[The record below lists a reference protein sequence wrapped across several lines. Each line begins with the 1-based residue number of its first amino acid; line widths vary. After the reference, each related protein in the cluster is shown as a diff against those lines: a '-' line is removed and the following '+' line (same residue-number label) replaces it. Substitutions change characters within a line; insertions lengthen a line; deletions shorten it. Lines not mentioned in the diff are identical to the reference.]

1 MELNEKESMLFGQYI
16 CAELQC
22 LADEYDPD
30 VDGPVTSEQ
39 YCREEE
45 LQSVMNKWA
54 EHQDKAVSITGQ
66 EFVLP
71 PAKPCRLTLTEQE
84 LNALDGL
91 FCQLKSIKQHPSKKM
106 PEKSPDYLPE
116 LTSIIEKIK
125 GLGTRNWLVLIWEYT
140 KDFIFHFTRF
150 TGTKYDVTSY
160 LEHIR
165 TGDIPDG
172 KIPCHE
178 WNTSVTWNA
187 DFRNDV
193 VMTYSENNEYIAV
206 PLPKNTQ
213 WVFASQHNDE
223 RGQDLHFKFDFREHL
238 TDYDARMIVKSIW
251 AGACNG
257 GLDNPAAKIMGTEEG
272 AIYANEYLPGDGP
285 LSIIA
290 FPLTLLDGGG
300 EVTLDMSDLKMS
312 TIDQIDDAMK
322 GIEEAFTAALK
333 GADKSQSF
341 HYWKKVLNEL
351 VEVYL
356 IPEVLEH

>member
-22 LADEYDPD
+22 IEEEYDPD
-30 VDGPVTSEQ
+30 VDGPLTSEQ
-39 YCREEE
+39 YYRSED
-45 LQSVMNKWA
+45 LQSVRDKWA
-54 EHQDKAVSITGQ
+54 AYQNKVVSITGR
-66 EFVLP
+66 EFVIP
-71 PAKPCRLTLTEQE
+71 PAKACEVALTERE
-84 LNALDGL
+84 LYALDEL
-91 FCQLKSIKQHPSKKM
+91 FCQLKDIEQHPSKKM

-116 LTSIIEKIK
+116 LTSIIGKIK
-125 GLGTRNWLVLIWEYT
+125 KMGTRNWLVLIWECT

-150 TGTKYDVTSY
+150 TGTKYDVTRY
-160 LEHIR
+160 LEYIR
-165 TGDIPDG
+165 ADDIPDG

-178 WNTSVTWNA
+178 RNTAVTWNA

-206 PLPKNTQ
+206 PLPENAQ
-213 WVFASQHNDE
+213 WVFASRHNDE
-223 RGQDLHFKFDFREHL
+223 SCRDLHFKFDFREQL
-238 TDYDARMIVKSIW
+238 TDYDARIIVKSIW
-251 AGACNG
+251 AGACKG
-257 GLDNPAAKIMGTEEG
+257 GLDNPAAKIMKTEEG
-272 AIYANEYLPGDGP
+272 AIYANEYLPKEGP

-333 GADKSQSF
+333 GVDKSPSF
-341 HYWKKVLNEL
+341 HYWKKVLKEL

-356 IPEVLEH
+356 IPEVLDH